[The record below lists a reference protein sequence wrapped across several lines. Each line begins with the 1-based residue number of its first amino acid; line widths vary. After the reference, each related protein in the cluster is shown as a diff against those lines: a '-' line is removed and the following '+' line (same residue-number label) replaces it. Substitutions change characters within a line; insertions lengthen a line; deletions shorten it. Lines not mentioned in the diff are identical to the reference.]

1 MLEHLWCC
9 VSMISIYD
17 INSDIFDGYL
27 HESRVQTQHMK
38 RILSLG
44 SKLSTYDTNTRFVR
58 SEVCATGK
66 WDIRTLLGKP

>member
-1 MLEHLWCC
+1 MNIE
-9 VSMISIYD
+9 D

-44 SKLSTYDTNTRFVR
+44 SKLTTYDKNTRFVR
-58 SEVCATGK
+58 SGACATGK
-66 WDIRTLLGKP
+66 WDIRTLPGKH